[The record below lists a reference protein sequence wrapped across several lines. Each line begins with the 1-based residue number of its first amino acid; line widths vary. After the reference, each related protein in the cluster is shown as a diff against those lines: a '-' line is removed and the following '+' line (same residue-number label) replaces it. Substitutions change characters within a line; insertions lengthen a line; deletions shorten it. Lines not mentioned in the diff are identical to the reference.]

1 MLVLTRKSE
10 QSLVVGN
17 DTDPNGVVTVKVLS
31 IEGNRVKLGFLMNDA
46 VIVDRLE
53 VWNRTQNDT
62 LISQTPRSRER

>member
-1 MLVLTRKSE
+1 MLVLTRKSD

-62 LISQTPRSRER
+62 LISQTP

>member
-62 LISQTPRSRER
+62 LISQTP